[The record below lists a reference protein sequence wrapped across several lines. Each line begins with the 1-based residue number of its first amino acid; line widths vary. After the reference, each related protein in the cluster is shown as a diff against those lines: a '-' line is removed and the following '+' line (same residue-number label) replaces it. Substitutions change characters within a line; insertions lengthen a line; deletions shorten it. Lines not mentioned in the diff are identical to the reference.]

1 MGHHG
6 PSPDMTTDMRVDHW
20 CEQFFRQGFGIVFER
35 LVGNYGCPLVNNL
48 SDSWDNSATIFYD
61 LDSLLEE
68 QFSNETSGSGN
79 QGVPSR
85 RKLQKEQASESMR
98 LSMRSFAVCWL
109 PVVFEGSSTTG
120 DCEQWAEIFRTHWRA
135 TRRHMVKAMNQ
146 ISYQSIFALYL
157 FGQTPIP
164 IGISEDER
172 LDGLSGMMCI
182 HAALKNIQQLRSRL
196 RSRAFDSSAERF
208 VTGPQ
213 PDTRHLTLTSTYIEL
228 ENRVFWA
235 AVAWDTEHSLICNVR
250 SSLSTGIR
258 GACREPAWILARG
271 FLRDSFHP
279 DSEKWRREDFEI
291 TDEIAKRIVSATGV
305 CRLYVWRTIAS
316 LKEALIEGVDEDS
329 VQHGSDAVLD
339 GLKTFKHTIQP
350 ALNNCEK
357 WLQYLSQET
366 RLAWFG
372 AVLHYYL
379 GILIIVDALDT
390 AARADLLEQ
399 YSDYGMNA
407 ERELFNT
414 LKFGLEN
421 QYCISCSERE
431 VDVFQGSSKP
441 TSTKTKASLIAID
454 PYPHYILASVRLLDI
469 AIGRKRLRG
478 DLSESAYVNLRAT
491 LNSALQQLPQGSTEV
506 ALAKKK
512 LQQPILDR
520 GLNGVDN

>member
-1 MGHHG
+1 M
-6 PSPDMTTDMRVDHW
+6 MTDIHLDHW
-20 CEQFFRQGFGIVFER
+20 CEQFFRQEFGTVFER
-35 LVGNYGCPLVNNL
+35 NNL
-48 SDSWDNSATIFYD
+48 SDNGDNLTTIFYD
-61 LDSLLEE
+61 LDNLLKE
-68 QFSNETSGSGN
+68 QFSNGNLSPSNLSATSS
-79 QGVPSR
+79 
-85 RKLQKEQASESMR
+85 RKLQTEQASESLH
-98 LSMRSFAVCWL
+98 LSIRSFAVCWL
-109 PVVFEGSSTTG
+109 PAVFEGSPTT
-120 DCEQWAEIFRTHWRA
+120 DDLEQWAEIFRTHWRD
-135 TRRHMVKAMNQ
+135 TRRHMLKAINQ

-172 LDGLSGMMCI
+172 LDGISGMMCI

-196 RSRAFDSSAERF
+196 RSRAFDSPAERLA
-208 VTGPQ
+208 TWEQ
-213 PDTRHLTLTSTYIEL
+213 PDTRHLTLTSKYIEL

-235 AVAWDTEHSLICNVR
+235 AVAWDTEQALIYNVR

-271 FLRDSFHP
+271 FLRDSFHS
-279 DSEKWRREDFEI
+279 DSEKWRGEDFEI
-291 TDEIAKRIVSATGV
+291 TDDIAKRIVSATGV

-316 LKEALIEGVDEDS
+316 VKEALIEGVDEES
-329 VQHGSDAVLD
+329 VQIGSDAVLD
-339 GLKTFKHTIQP
+339 ALKIFKHTIRP
-350 ALNNCEK
+350 ALANCEK

-399 YSDYGMNA
+399 YTDYGMNA

-421 QYCISCSERE
+421 QYCISCSEK
-431 VDVFQGSSKP
+431 DVFQGTSKGA
-441 TSTKTKASLIAID
+441 STKIKTSLIAID
-454 PYPHYILASVRLLDI
+454 PHPHYILASVRLLDI

-478 DLSESAYVNLRAT
+478 DLSESAYLNLRAT
-491 LNSALQQLPQGSTEV
+491 LNSALQQLPQTSMEV
-506 ALAKKK
+506 AFAKKK
-512 LQQPILDR
+512 FQQSILGH
-520 GLNGVDN
+520 GLNGFDS

>member
-1 MGHHG
+1 MGNCW
-6 PSPDMTTDMRVDHW
+6 PSPGMTDMQIDHW
-20 CEQFFRQGFGIVFER
+20 CEQFFRQGFGTVFER

-48 SDSWDNSATIFYD
+48 SDNGDNLTTIFYD
-61 LDSLLEE
+61 LDYLLEE
-68 QFSNETSGSGN
+68 QFSNENSDSSDHGIT
-79 QGVPSR
+79 SR
-85 RKLQKEQASESMR
+85 RKLQTEQASESLR
-98 LSMRSFAVCWL
+98 LSIRSFAVCWL
-109 PVVFEGSSTTG
+109 PTILDINSTTG
-120 DCEQWAEIFRTHWRA
+120 DGEQWSELFRTSWRA
-135 TRRHMVKAMNQ
+135 TRRHMLKAINQ

-213 PDTRHLTLTSTYIEL
+213 PNTRHLTLTSTYIEL

-271 FLRDSFHP
+271 FLRDSFQP
-279 DSEKWRREDFEI
+279 DSEKWRKEDFEI
-291 TDEIAKRIVSATGV
+291 TEDIAKRIVSATGV

-329 VQHGSDAVLD
+329 VQHGSGAVLD

-350 ALNNCEK
+350 TLSNCEK

-390 AARADLLEQ
+390 AARVDLLEQ
-399 YSDYGMNA
+399 YSDYGMSA

-421 QYCISCSERE
+421 QYCISCPEKE
-431 VDVFQGSSKP
+431 LDVFQVSSEQ
-441 TSTKTKASLIAID
+441 TSTTTKASLIAID

-469 AIGRKRLRG
+469 AISHKRLRG
-478 DLSESAYVNLRAT
+478 DLSESAYANLRAT
-491 LNSALQQLPQGSTEV
+491 LNSALQQLPQSSMEV
-506 ALAKKK
+506 SLAKKNFH
-512 LQQPILDR
+512 QSILDP
-520 GLNGVDN
+520 GLNRATSW

>member
-1 MGHHG
+1 
-6 PSPDMTTDMRVDHW
+6 MTDVDIDHW
-20 CEQFFRQGFGIVFER
+20 CEQFFRQGFGTVFER
-35 LVGNYGCPLVNNL
+35 LVGNYGCPLVSNL
-48 SDSWDNSATIFYD
+48 FDNGDNTITIFYD

-68 QFSNETSGSGN
+68 QFSNENSGSSN
-79 QGVPSR
+79 HGVTSR
-85 RKLQKEQASESMR
+85 RKLQREQASRSLH
-98 LSMRSFAVCWL
+98 LSMKSFAVCWL
-109 PVVFEGSSTTG
+109 PTTLEDSSTTG

-135 TRRHMVKAMNQ
+135 TRRHMLKAINQ

-208 VTGPQ
+208 GTGPQ

-291 TDEIAKRIVSATGV
+291 TEEISKRIVSATGV

-366 RLAWFG
+366 RLTWFG

-379 GILIIVDALDT
+379 GILIIVDALET
-390 AARADLLEQ
+390 AARGDLLEQ

-421 QYCISCSERE
+421 RYCISRPEKE
-431 VDVFQGSSKP
+431 VNPFQGSSKQ
-441 TSTKTKASLIAID
+441 TSTGIQASLIAID

-478 DLSESAYVNLRAT
+478 DLGESAYVNLRAT
-491 LNSALQQLPQGSTEV
+491 LNSTLQQLPQGSMEV

-512 LQQPILDR
+512 FQQSTLDH
-520 GLNGVDN
+520 GLNGVDS